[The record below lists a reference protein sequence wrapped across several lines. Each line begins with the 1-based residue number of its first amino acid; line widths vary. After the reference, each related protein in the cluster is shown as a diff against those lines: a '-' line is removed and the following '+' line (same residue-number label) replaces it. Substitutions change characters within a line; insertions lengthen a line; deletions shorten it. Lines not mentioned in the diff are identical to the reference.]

1 MSMPTADVSVRV
13 AWSADADG
21 IAGCQIRAWRQIYA
35 DLLPPSV
42 IEELDPA
49 DFAEKWTVSM
59 DQPGDA
65 RNRVLVALE
74 RATIRGFAVT
84 APSSDPDS
92 DPVHDAEIV
101 EFVID
106 PEYRRR
112 GHGSR
117 LLQACTDT
125 MQSDR
130 FGRATWWVPSTDD
143 ALRAFVVSTG
153 WDADG
158 AHRELD
164 LYGDGTVTMRQVRL
178 HTDLSPGDD

>member
-65 RNRVLVALE
+65 GE
-74 RATIRGFAVT
+74 R
-84 APSSDPDS
+84 
-92 DPVHDAEIV
+92 
-101 EFVID
+101 
-106 PEYRRR
+106 
-112 GHGSR
+112 
-117 LLQACTDT
+117 
-125 MQSDR
+125 
-130 FGRATWWVPSTDD
+130 GRARMSHY
-143 ALRAFVVSTG
+143 VSPEPQD
-153 WDADG
+153 WSA
-158 AHRELD
+158 
-164 LYGDGTVTMRQVRL
+164 GTR
-178 HTDLSPGDD
+178 S